1 MRQKCVCSIA
11 FSSLISQVEFTFF
24 YYLCLLTVLVHDNAC
39 KFAAF
44 VKNRKELS
52 PIMSHLA
59 SLDYRVDRHHY
70 KNHIGATCK
79 KNNNPDDCELLDG
92 VNTSVMEQ
100 VNAWFGR
107 YRHSARYMNAPRFN
121 LYLLL
126 ACHLNNRFR
135 VYKRVAFANEEEECG
150 DNPEELLYN

>member
-59 SLDYRVDRHHY
+59 SHDYRVDRHHY

-121 LYLLL
+121 LYLPL